1 MEEYEVILLPSAEED
16 LRNIYNYISQELKS
30 EINAKRVISRIESE
44 INNLNVLPESYRL
57 IDFEPWRSKGLRH
70 FPVGNYQVF
79 YIVDNEKF
87 KVNVWNIL
95 YGKMNFQEIW
105 K

>member
-1 MEEYEVILLPSAEED
+1 MKYLEG
-16 LRNIYNYISQELKS
+16 NKNG
-30 EINAKRVISRIESE
+30 RI
-44 INNLNVLPESYRL
+44 LPESYHL

-79 YIVDNEKF
+79 YIVDNEKL
-87 KVNVWNIL
+87 KVTVWNIL

>member
-1 MEEYEVILLPSAEED
+1 MKEYEVILLPSAEED
-16 LRNIYNYISQELKS
+16 LRNIYKYISQELKS

-44 INNLNVLPESYRL
+44 IYNLNILPESYHL
-57 IDFEPWRSKGLRH
+57 IDFEPWRSKGVRH

-79 YIVDNEKF
+79 YLVDNEKF
-87 KVNVWNIL
+87 KVNVLNIL

>member
-1 MEEYEVILLPSAEED
+1 MEEFEVILLPSAEED
-16 LRNIYNYISQELKS
+16 LINIYNYISKELNS

-44 INNLNVLPESYRL
+44 IHNLNILPESYHL

-79 YIVDNEKF
+79 YIVDNDKNI
-87 KVNVWNIL
+87 VYILNIL